1 MTAPAIVTSA
11 AAGLGPI
18 CADNT
23 VNSGRNRLP
32 PALNRYVSESVIT
45 ASALRS
51 SVSMSCSIRPTPS
64 RTVSAN
70 AASPKSMPATT
81 VAGVLT
87 RPNILVSMETTAIG
101 ADLVVVGAGPAGSTA
116 AAWAA
121 RAGTDVLVIDSA
133 SFPRDKACGDGL
145 TPRAVAELERMG
157 LGDWLDPRIPP
168 RGLRMSGFGGEVEVD
183 WPGPSFPSTG
193 SAVARLELD
202 DRIRKVAE
210 DSGARMLL
218 GTKAVAAHHDSSRR
232 VVSLTLADGT
242 EVGCRRL
249 IVADG
254 ARSSLGRKQG
264 RRWHQETVYGVAAR
278 GYLTTPR
285 ADDPWLTSHL
295 ELRSPD
301 GAVLPGY
308 GWIFP
313 LGNGEVNIG
322 VGALSTSKRP
332 ADLALR
338 PLISYYTALRRDEWG
353 FSGEPR
359 AVSSALLP
367 MGGAVSGVA
376 GPNWMLIGDAAA
388 CVNPLNGEGIDY
400 GLETGRLAAEL
411 LDCRD
416 LSSAWPAVLSA
427 HYARGFSVARRLALL
442 LTLPRF
448 LPSTGPLAMLSAF
461 LMNIAVRVMGN
472 LVTDEDEDWIARV
485 WRSAGAGSRRLD
497 QRPPFS

>member
-1 MTAPAIVTSA
+1 MGVGSNAS
-11 AAGLGPI
+11 
-18 CADNT
+18 
-23 VNSGRNRLP
+23 
-32 PALNRYVSESVIT
+32 
-45 ASALRS
+45 SAL
-51 SVSMSCSIRPTPS
+51 
-64 RTVSAN
+64 SAE
-70 AASPKSMPATT
+70 
-81 VAGVLT
+81 V
-87 RPNILVSMETTAIG
+87 
-101 ADLVVVGAGPAGSTA
+101 VVVGAGPAGSAA

-121 RAGTDVLVIDSA
+121 RAGNDVLVIDSA

-145 TPRAVAELERMG
+145 TPRAVAELERLG
-157 LGDWLDPRIPP
+157 LSDWLDTHIRH
-168 RGLRMSGFGGEVEVD
+168 RGLRMSGFGGEMEVA
-183 WPGPSFPSTG
+183 WPGPSFPSSG

-210 DSGARMLL
+210 ESGARMLL
-218 GTKAVAAHHDSSRR
+218 GAKAVAVHHDSSRR
-232 VVSLTLADGT
+232 AVSLTLAGGT
-242 EVGCRRL
+242 EVGCREL

-254 ARSSLGRKQG
+254 ARSSLGRKLG
-264 RRWHQETVYGVAAR
+264 RRWHQETAYGVAAR
-278 GYLTTPR
+278 GYLRTDR
-285 ADDPWLTSHL
+285 SDDPWLTSHL

-338 PLISYYTALRRDEWG
+338 PLISYYADLRRDEWG
-353 FSGEPR
+353 FTGEPH

-400 GLETGRLAAEL
+400 GLETGRLAAEMLAL
-411 LDCRD
+411 LGARD
-416 LSSAWPAVLSA
+416 LSHAWPSVLQQ

-442 LTLPRF
+442 LTFQRF
-448 LPSTGPLAMLSAF
+448 LPATGPIAMRSSA
-461 LMNIAVRVMGN
+461 LMTIAVRVMAN
-472 LVTDEDEDWIARV
+472 LVTDEDADWVARL
-485 WRSAGAGSRRLD
+485 WRGGGRASRLLD
-497 QRPPFS
+497 RRPPFS

>member
-1 MTAPAIVTSA
+1 M
-11 AAGLGPI
+11 
-18 CADNT
+18 
-23 VNSGRNRLP
+23 
-32 PALNRYVSESVIT
+32 
-45 ASALRS
+45 
-51 SVSMSCSIRPTPS
+51 
-64 RTVSAN
+64 
-70 AASPKSMPATT
+70 
-81 VAGVLT
+81 
-87 RPNILVSMETTAIG
+87 
-101 ADLVVVGAGPAGSTA
+101 VVGAGPAGSAA

-121 RAGTDVLVIDSA
+121 RGGHDVLVIDAA

-145 TPRAVAELERMG
+145 TPRAVAELERLG
-157 LGDWLDPRIPP
+157 LGDWLNTRIRH
-168 RGLRMSGFGGEVEVD
+168 RGLRMSGFGGELQVD

-202 DRIRKVAE
+202 DRIRTCAQ

-218 GTKAVAAHHDSSRR
+218 GTKVVSARRDASQR
-232 VVSLTLADGT
+232 VVSVTLADGT

-254 ARSSLGRKQG
+254 ARSSLSRQLG
-264 RRWHQETVYGVAAR
+264 RRWHQETVYGTAAR
-278 GYLTTPR
+278 GYLTSPR

-295 ELRSPD
+295 ELRGPD
-301 GAVLPGY
+301 GPKDKVLPGY

-338 PLISYYTALRRDEWG
+338 PLIAYYTDLRREEWG
-353 FSGEPR
+353 FSGPPR

-376 GPNWMLIGDAAA
+376 GPNWLLVGDAAA

-411 LDCRD
+411 LACQD
-416 LSSAWPAVLSA
+416 LTTVWPELLQQ

-442 LTLPRF
+442 LTFQRF
-448 LPSTGPLAMLSAF
+448 LPTTGPVAMRSTT
-461 LMNIAVRVMGN
+461 LMTIAVRVMAN
-472 LVTDEDEDWIARV
+472 LVTDEDADWVARA
-485 WRSAGAGSRRLD
+485 WRGGGKLSRLLD
-497 QRPPFS
+497 RRAPFS